1 MTKLTRTISLAL
13 LLSAAHVAAF
23 AASVVLSAPTGTA
36 VFGQPVTLTATITP
50 NTASGNVTFYDGVT
64 VLGIRSASGGSA
76 AFTTSMLASG
86 THSLIAYYRGDIN
99 NSPARSAAL
108 PFAISTTTAYGF
120 FPLSY
125 YNTDNFY
132 PAGVATGDFNGDGY
146 ADFAVVS
153 TAPDYISV
161 YLGNG
166 NGTFQ
171 SALVD
176 SAGARPLALAVGDFN
191 DDGKQDLA
199 VANGSV
205 GNVSILLGN
214 GDGTFQSPVNYGVG
228 SSPACIAVGDFNG
241 DGQADLAV
249 VNWGSDTVTILIG
262 AGDGTFQPAT
272 DVPTGNTPQAIV
284 VADFDGDGIPDLAVT
299 NSNQIVNSITGP
311 FGPGS
316 VGIFLGNGDGT
327 FRFSA
332 NYTAAQMNPGAIA
345 VGDLNG
351 DGKPD
356 LAVTDIYNSYVYLFP
371 GNGDGTF
378 QAVTTI
384 PVGYDQDASTTGLA
398 IFDAN
403 GDGIPDIAVMTQ
415 FGFAGNLDLLLG
427 LGHGGFQPYGQSVYA
442 SSPRVGGSVESVV
455 AADFNGDG
463 RVDLVFNL
471 EGVVGVLLGNSVPP
485 ILTQTITFTP
495 PGNLVVG
502 AAPVIL
508 NATATSGLNLTFTSN
523 TPNVCSLSGT
533 GGYVVMPLM
542 SGGCSITATQA
553 GNQTYAAAV
562 PVTQTFTVLFNDVS
576 PSDIFYNEV
585 NALAQYGITSGC
597 GNNDFCPAA
606 SVTRD
611 EMAIFIVRA
620 VYGSD
625 NFTYNATP
633 YFTDVTPS
641 TFAFKWI
648 QKLKDLGITA
658 GCTATT
664 YCPTEVV
671 TRDQMAVFIIR
682 ARLGLY
688 IAGSPPTF
696 SYPSTP
702 YFTDVTAAD
711 VYFPWIQRL
720 KLENITGGCTA
731 TTYCPTDPVT
741 REEMATLV
749 MRGAFNLFLPAGTPV
764 VTQISP
770 STLSPGSSG
779 TFTITSSNTNF
790 VQGTTQLSPIPG
802 VTIGTIT
809 VTSATTMTV
818 QLSASAGA
826 VTQPYSILAITGS
839 EQDIL
844 PNGLVIQ

>member
-1 MTKLTRTISLAL
+1 MA
-13 LLSAAHVAAF
+13 
-23 AASVVLSAPTGTA
+23 LSAPSGSA

-50 NTASGNVTFYDGVT
+50 NTGSGNVTFYDGVT
-64 VLGIRSASGGSA
+64 MLGVRSVSGGSA

-86 THSLIAYYRGDIN
+86 SHSLIAYYSGDIN
-99 NSPARSAAL
+99 NSPVQSATFL
-108 PFAISTTTAYGF
+108 LVVSTVPEYGF

-125 YNTDNFY
+125 YNFPVY
-132 PAGVATGDFNGDGY
+132 PAAVATGDFNGDGF
-146 ADFAVVS
+146 ADFVVVS
-153 TAPDYISV
+153 PEIEV

-166 NGTFQ
+166 NGTFR
-171 SALVD
+171 SALAY
-176 SAGARPLALAVGDFN
+176 SAGARPSALAVGDFN
-191 DDGKQDLA
+191 DDGKSDLA
-199 VANGSV
+199 VANGA
-205 GNVSILLGN
+205 GQNVSILLGN
-214 GDGTFQSPVNYGVG
+214 GDGTFQSPVNYSAGNV
-228 SSPACIAVGDFNG
+228 PARIAVGDFNG

-272 DVPTGNTPQAIV
+272 DVPTGNTPQSII

-299 NSNQIVNSITGP
+299 NSNQIVNSVTGP

-316 VGIFLGNGDGT
+316 VSIFLGNGDGT
-327 FRFSA
+327 FRFSS
-332 NYTAAQMNPGAIA
+332 NYTATRMNPGAIA

-356 LAVTDIYNSYVYLFP
+356 LAVTDIYNFYVYLFP

-398 IFDAN
+398 ILDAN
-403 GDGIPDIAVMTQ
+403 GDGIPDIAVITQ
-415 FGFAGNLDLLLG
+415 FGFTGNLDLLLG
-427 LGHGGFQPYGQSVYA
+427 LGHGNFQPYGQSVYA
-442 SSPRVGGSVESVV
+442 SSPKTGGSVESVV

-471 EGVVGVLLGNSVPP
+471 EGIAGVLLGDSAPP
-485 ILTQTITFTP
+485 ILTQTITFIP
-495 PGNLVVG
+495 PGNLAVG

-508 NATATSGLNLTFTSN
+508 NATATSGLNVTLTSN
-523 TPNVCSLSGT
+523 TPNVCSVSGIA
-533 GGYVVMPLM
+533 GYVVMPLM

-553 GNQTYAAAV
+553 GNQTYAAAA
-562 PVTQTFTVLFNDVS
+562 PVTQSFTVLFSDVS
-576 PSDIFYNEV
+576 PTDTFYNEINV
-585 NALAQYGITSGC
+585 LAQYGITSGC
-597 GNNDFCPAA
+597 GNNNFCPDA

-620 VYGSD
+620 IYGSD

-633 YFTDVTPS
+633 YFTDVTPT

-648 QKLKDLGITA
+648 QKLRDLGITT

-664 YCPTEVV
+664 YCPTDPV

-682 ARLGLY
+682 ARLGVP

-696 SYPSTP
+696 TYPSTP
-702 YFTDVTAAD
+702 SFTDVAD
-711 VYFPWIQRL
+711 TNQYFAWIQRM
-720 KLENITGGCTA
+720 KLENVTAGCTA
-731 TTYCPTDPVT
+731 TTYCPSDPVT
-741 REEMATLV
+741 REEMATFV
-749 MRGAFNLFLPAGTPV
+749 MRGAFNQFLPAGTPV
-764 VTQISP
+764 LTQISP

-779 TFTITSSNTNF
+779 TFTITGSNTNF

-809 VTSATTMTV
+809 VTSATMMTV
-818 QLSASAGA
+818 QLSAASDT
-826 VTQPYSILAITGS
+826 VTQPYSILAITSS
-839 EQDIL
+839 EQDVL